1 MRLMR
6 GASSLHSD
14 RTLDGLPISVSKH
27 NLRKTSTSQIV
38 TVIAPDEDCRDP
50 GSAPTHS
57 RAVRRGIQGPG
68 PSYVSRQARARLL
81 LSCDASDQREES
93 GILHPQERYAGPDQ
107 TPRLSVSRRG
117 SHHFISLPKLF
128 LLP

>member
-6 GASSLHSD
+6 GASSLHCD
-14 RTLDGLPISVSKH
+14 RNLDGLPIAVSKH

-57 RAVRRGIQGPG
+57 RAVRRGIQGRG

-81 LSCDASDQREES
+81 LSCDASEQREES
-93 GILHPQERYAGPDQ
+93 GILQRQERYAGPDQ
-107 TPRLSVSRRG
+107 TPRLSLSRPGLER
-117 SHHFISLPKLF
+117 SDSRP
-128 LLP
+128 